1 MRSAALLATLALLFA
16 AVGCS
21 GSAVVGASPQV
32 VDTQAAVALLDD
44 RDDLTIID
52 VRTPEEY
59 ASGHI
64 VGAELVDVQAPGF
77 EDRIA
82 GFDPSGA
89 YVIYCRV
96 GNRSAVAAEIMDDL
110 GFEEVYDAG
119 GFDELASSGLPTS
132 RS

>member
-1 MRSAALLATLALLFA
+1 MRSATLFATLALLLA

-21 GSAVVGASPQV
+21 GSAAAEDSPQV
-32 VDTQAAVALLDD
+32 IDAQGAVALLDD

-59 ASGHI
+59 ASGHLAS
-64 VGAELVDVQAPGF
+64 AELVDIQAPRF

-89 YVIYCRV
+89 YVIYCRT
-96 GNRSAVAAEIMDDL
+96 GNRSAVAAEVMDDL

-119 GFDELASSGLPTS
+119 GFDELASTGLPTGGS
-132 RS
+132 